1 MVETLPETR
10 LGHQRILERFDVQP
24 GFFMSALY
32 LEALRGNAASLS
44 VLMAGAWVVQQPA
57 GNSGRVDG
65 VWPFSPGLVGA
76 GSALWPVGGAPSNAR
91 QRRYRDRQLRIG
103 RCSCR
108 RHDPDPDGAR

>member
-1 MVETLPETR
+1 
-10 LGHQRILERFDVQP
+10 
-24 GFFMSALY
+24 MSALY

-65 VWPFSPGLVGA
+65 IWPFSPGLVGA

-91 QRRYRDRQLRIG
+91 QRRYRDRQLRISPLFPP
-103 RCSCR
+103 RS
-108 RHDPDPDGAR
+108 A

>member
-1 MVETLPETR
+1 
-10 LGHQRILERFDVQP
+10 
-24 GFFMSALY
+24 MSALY

-65 VWPFSPGLVGA
+65 IWPFR
-76 GSALWPVGGAPSNAR
+76 SAWSAPEAPYGRSGAPRPMPGKGAIATASCASA
-91 QRRYRDRQLRIG
+91 G
-103 RCSCR
+103 CSRR

>member
-1 MVETLPETR
+1 L
-10 LGHQRILERFDVQP
+10 QRFDVQP

-103 RCSCR
+103 RLFL
-108 RHDPDPDGAR
+108 PPA

>member
-1 MVETLPETR
+1 
-10 LGHQRILERFDVQP
+10 
-24 GFFMSALY
+24 MSALY

-76 GSALWPVGGAPSNAR
+76 GSALWPVGAPRPMPGKGAIATASCASA
-91 QRRYRDRQLRIG
+91 G
-103 RCSCR
+103 CSCR

>member
-1 MVETLPETR
+1 MT
-10 LGHQRILERFDVQP
+10 
-24 GFFMSALY
+24 ALH
-32 LEALRGNAASLS
+32 LQALAAIAASLS

-76 GSALWPVGGAPSNAR
+76 GSAFWPVGGAPSNAR

-103 RCSCR
+103 RLFL
-108 RHDPDPDGAR
+108 PPA